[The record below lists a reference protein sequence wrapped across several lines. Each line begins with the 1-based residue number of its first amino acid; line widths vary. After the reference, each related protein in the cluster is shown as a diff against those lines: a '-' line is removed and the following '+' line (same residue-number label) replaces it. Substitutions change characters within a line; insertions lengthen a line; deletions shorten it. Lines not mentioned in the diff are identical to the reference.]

1 MIAVNE
7 PSPISHPLS
16 REVSSRTL
24 VAPPSSTAL
33 SHELTADIR
42 RALWLPQHKL
52 LAVADLH
59 LGYAWSHRSKGQL
72 LPVTRQEDTVERLL
86 ELQHEYQAEHI
97 AILGDIVHDTIS
109 IPEVR
114 AELDRLITTL
124 SAQSQLTLLLGNHD
138 RQLERN
144 LTLPENVQLQKSLT
158 VGHFTLLHGDDSRV
172 MEGGEAS
179 LTLIMGH
186 EHPTLSLGDGVSA
199 VRCPC
204 FLVSPH
210 AVVLPAFSPWAN
222 GCTVGRQRFL
232 SPLLQEVS
240 FREAHAIM
248 GKRLLRV
255 PL

>member
-1 MIAVNE
+1 
-7 PSPISHPLS
+7 
-16 REVSSRTL
+16 
-24 VAPPSSTAL
+24 
-33 SHELTADIR
+33 LTADLR

-86 ELQHEYQAEHI
+86 ELQRDYNAEHI
-97 AILGDIVHDTIS
+97 AILGDIVHDTVA

-124 SAQSQLTLLLGNHD
+124 SAHGQLTLLLGNHD

-144 LTLPENVQLQKSLT
+144 LTLPENVQLRKSLT
-158 VGHFTLLHGDDSRV
+158 VGRFTLLHGDDARV
-172 MEGGEAS
+172 MESGEAS

-204 FLVSPH
+204 FLVSSE
-210 AVVLPAFSPWAN
+210 VIVLPAFSPWAN
-222 GCTVGRQRFL
+222 GCTVGRQPFL
-232 SPLLQEVS
+232 SPLLREIS
-240 FREAHAIM
+240 FQEAHAIM
-248 GKRLLRV
+248 GRRLLRV